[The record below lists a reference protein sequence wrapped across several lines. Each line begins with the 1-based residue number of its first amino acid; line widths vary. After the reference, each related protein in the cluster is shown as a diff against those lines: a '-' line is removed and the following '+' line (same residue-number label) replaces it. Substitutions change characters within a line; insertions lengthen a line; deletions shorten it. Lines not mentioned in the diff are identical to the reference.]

1 MPTIVLLLLVVTCY
15 TITSL
20 NDKYAVSKAKLTG
33 DQMTFIMAAATSV
46 FMLFILPFSDRTCA
60 FTPLT
65 VLFILL
71 LFLSKLLEFQ
81 MSAKILTELSA
92 FELKAWLG
100 IVMFLSYFTDILM
113 GTGTF
118 TIAKTLCIALTAA
131 GLIMIAASGKH
142 DVNYK
147 KIALPLILYLASR
160 FGYGLTVTAINADKR
175 ISSTMALFFA
185 LILLAVV
192 LLPKAGLKQLI
203 KEKPKETAI
212 VALAKLPNAF
222 GLLLENAIIAVSLV
236 QYSFIQPLIIIVL
249 FVISLINREKYSK
262 TNFAGSLICIA
273 GILLFQ
279 VCSL

>member
-1 MPTIVLLLLVVTCY
+1 MPTIVLLLLVVACY

-20 NDKYAVSKAKLTG
+20 NDKYAVSTAKLTG
-33 DQMTFIMAAATSV
+33 DRMTFIMAAATSV
-46 FMLFILPFSDRTCA
+46 FMLFILPFSDRNCA

-65 VLFILL
+65 ILFIIL
-71 LFLSKLLEFQ
+71 LFLSKLFEFL

-100 IVMFLSYFTDILM
+100 TVMFLSYFTDILM

-118 TIAKTLCIALTAA
+118 TAAKTLCIALTALA
-131 GLIMIAASGKH
+131 LIMIAASGKRNI
-142 DVNYK
+142 NYK
-147 KIALPLILYLASR
+147 RIVLPLILYLASKY
-160 FGYGLTVTAINADKR
+160 GYGLTVTAINADGR
-175 ISSTMALFFA
+175 ISPTMALFFA
-185 LILLAVV
+185 LILLAIV
-192 LLPKAGLKQLI
+192 LLPRSGIKELI

-222 GLLLENAIIAVSLV
+222 GLLLENAIIAVSMV